1 MLASLS
7 TKNAQKTYVLGHCE
21 VNKIIST
28 HEESLIMNKCQVCG
42 AEHDPKEIRCA
53 DCGTFYPTLAELLAA
68 EEMYEEQQTFKGF
81 LKRILGA
88 ESVRQGVCNEFKL
101 FKAGLSNTALFTLYV
116 IAAFIFALLIT
127 VI

>member
-1 MLASLS
+1 
-7 TKNAQKTYVLGHCE
+7 
-21 VNKIIST
+21 
-28 HEESLIMNKCQVCG
+28 MNKCQVCG
-42 AEHDPKEIRCA
+42 AENDLKEIRCA

-68 EEMYEEQQTFKGF
+68 EEMYEEHRTFKGF
-81 LKRILGA
+81 LKRILAA
-88 ESVRQGVCNEFKL
+88 ESLRQGMFVELKL